1 VSEHVIHPVDRGRWN
16 GVAEPATVD
25 DLEPGDHACLTFSDA
40 DERLDIVAAFV
51 RDGLERGDKVVC
63 LTDLLR
69 PDELSADLSERGLP
83 VEATRRSG
91 QLEVLSSVSEYI
103 ASGTFDPGHVISG
116 LRSRID
122 GALQQGYPG
131 LRISADMVWALR
143 PVDGLEQLLT
153 FEVQF
158 TELLATRRAMAV
170 CQYDREGFDPLSLA
184 GASAAHSRAVAAVTY
199 HSDAVLR
206 ICRQH
211 IPPGVRI
218 AGELDYRSL
227 DPLNRALAEA
237 VRLDSDVF
245 LNLAHLRFIDVAAA
259 GVLLQTALGLAGG
272 KAMTVVCQPAAG
284 KVIRALGGDQLP
296 ALRLVVRDVGQ

>member
-1 VSEHVIHPVDRGRWN
+1 MDVGGY

-69 PDELSADLSERGLP
+69 PDELSAELSERGLP
-83 VEATRRSG
+83 VEATGSG

-103 ASGTFDPGHVISG
+103 ASGTFDPGHVLSG

-143 PVDGLEQLLT
+143 PVDGLEQLMT
-153 FEVQF
+153 FELQC
-158 TELLATRRAMAV
+158 TKCRHPRHAGG
-170 CQYDREGFDPLSLA
+170 QYDRGGLEPSRGGRA
-184 GASAAHSRAVAAVTY
+184 AAHSRAVAAVP
-199 HSDAVLR
+199 
-206 ICRQH
+206 I
-211 IPPGVRI
+211 
-218 AGELDYRSL
+218 
-227 DPLNRALAEA
+227 
-237 VRLDSDVF
+237 
-245 LNLAHLRFIDVAAA
+245 
-259 GVLLQTALGLAGG
+259 TA
-272 KAMTVVCQPAAG
+272 TP
-284 KVIRALGGDQLP
+284 
-296 ALRLVVRDVGQ
+296 

>member
-1 VSEHVIHPVDRGRWN
+1 MEDA
-16 GVAEPATVD
+16 VADPATVD

-63 LTDLLR
+63 LTDRLE
-69 PDELSADLSERGLP
+69 PDDLSAELSERGLP
-83 VEATRRSG
+83 VEATTSSG
-91 QLEVLSSVSEYI
+91 QLEVTPSVSAYI
-103 ASGTFDPGHVISG
+103 ASGSFDPEQVISG

-122 GALQQGYPG
+122 GALAEGYPG

-143 PVDGLEQLLT
+143 PVSGLEQLLT

-158 TELLATRRAMAV
+158 SELIATRKALAV
-170 CQYDREGFDPLSLA
+170 CQYDRDGFDAVSLA
-184 GASAAHSRAVAAVTY
+184 GAASAHTRGVAAVTY

-218 AGELDYRSL
+218 AGELDYRAL
-227 DPLNRALAEA
+227 DALMQALSEA
-237 VRLDSDVF
+237 VRLDGTVF
-245 LNLAHLRFIDVAAA
+245 LNLSQLRFIDVAAA
-259 GVLLQTALGLAGG
+259 GAVLQTAVGLGGARP
-272 KAMTVVCQPAAG
+272 MVVVCQSAVG
-284 KVIRALGGDQLP
+284 KVLRALGGDELP
-296 ALRLVVRDVGQ
+296 ALKLVIRDVG